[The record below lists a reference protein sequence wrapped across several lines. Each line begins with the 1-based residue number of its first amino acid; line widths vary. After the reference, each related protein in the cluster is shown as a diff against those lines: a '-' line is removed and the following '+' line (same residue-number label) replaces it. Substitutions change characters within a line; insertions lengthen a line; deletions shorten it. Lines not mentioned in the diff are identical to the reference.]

1 MAALRHATRR
11 LACQRPPAIHRAAVA
26 EQPRRLLNGGL
37 SAVGRNF
44 SLAGEQQWI
53 LPRLV
58 HGGSPSVGRTYS
70 RQFSSFNHEPN
81 PSTFMERA
89 KEAFELWDRTMELM
103 YRTSI
108 VLFKLALAGV
118 VVLDCC
124 RSQYLLM
131 IVRVMLG
138 LEPQEWFL
146 TDDKEDECPTCGH
159 ALGEGRN
166 VCHHQQ
172 QQSAEEDDA
181 GR

>member
-37 SAVGRNF
+37 SAGRNF
-44 SLAGEQQWI
+44 SLAEGQRWM
-53 LPRLV
+53 LPRLL
-58 HGGSPSVGRTYS
+58 HGGSPAVGRIYS
-70 RQFSSFNHEPN
+70 RQFSSFHHEPN

-89 KEAFELWDRTMELM
+89 KEAYELWDRTTALM

-108 VLFKLALAGV
+108 ALFKLALAGV

-131 IVRVMLG
+131 IVRVMWG

-146 TDDKEDECPTCGH
+146 TDDKEGECPTCGH
-159 ALGEGRN
+159 ALGEGM
-166 VCHHQQ
+166 CHQQ
-172 QQSAEEDDA
+172 QKTEEADA
-181 GR
+181 GL